1 MIKFLFYLI
10 SPFLFFL
17 IVVLSPFIHIR
28 LYLLSS
34 ERIGELVFLVEDYLN
49 YKNLKKDKKYLDI
62 FILTHIVSNKTYVEL
77 IKRKILVFKGKKL
90 FPVFK
95 LIKLI
100 SKRINYFK
108 KFILDHKDFHN
119 NEKYNSKNI
128 QIFMPNEMIIK
139 GDNFLKNI
147 GIKKNDKIICL
158 LVRNDKYLNKNLP
171 LTNYDYHSY
180 RNANIENFIEGINLA
195 TKKGYFVFRM
205 GAVKEDLL
213 NINNERF
220 IEYSSLYRSDFLDV
234 YLANRCEFSIST
246 GTGWD
251 ALTSLTFRK
260 KHIYVNAVPLI
271 VPITNKSDPLFSIK
285 LHFDNNK
292 KKFLTLKEIFNLNL
306 NEKITNSASYY
317 KKNITLVENSSEDIQ
332 SIILEMISKIENDTK
347 DSIEDELLKGKFI
360 NICKKYLK
368 DEAFNYEMMNSNIS
382 LSFLKK
388 NNYLLND

>member
-234 YLANRCEFSIST
+234 
-246 GTGWD
+246 
-251 ALTSLTFRK
+251 
-260 KHIYVNAVPLI
+260 
-271 VPITNKSDPLFSIK
+271 
-285 LHFDNNK
+285 
-292 KKFLTLKEIFNLNL
+292 
-306 NEKITNSASYY
+306 
-317 KKNITLVENSSEDIQ
+317 
-332 SIILEMISKIENDTK
+332 
-347 DSIEDELLKGKFI
+347 
-360 NICKKYLK
+360 
-368 DEAFNYEMMNSNIS
+368 
-382 LSFLKK
+382 
-388 NNYLLND
+388 

>member
-17 IVVLSPFIHIR
+17 IVVLSPFINIR

>member
-382 LSFLKK
+382 LSF
-388 NNYLLND
+388 

>member
-347 DSIEDELLKGKFI
+347 NSIEDELLKGKFI